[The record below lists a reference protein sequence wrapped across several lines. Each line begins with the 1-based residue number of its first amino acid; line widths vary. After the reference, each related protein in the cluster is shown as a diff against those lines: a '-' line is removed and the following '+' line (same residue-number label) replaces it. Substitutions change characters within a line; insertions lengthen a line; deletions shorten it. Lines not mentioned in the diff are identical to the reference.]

1 MKNLMTGYKATDK
14 DMRCRGF
21 QFELG
26 KWFEHEGELVECQG
40 GFHFCE
46 QPSGPWAY
54 YQDPGTRI
62 FKVECEGVLEKA
74 ICAWS

>member
-1 MKNLMTGYKATDK
+1 MMFGYKATDK
-14 DMRCRGF
+14 DMKCRDV

-26 KWFEHEGELVECQG
+26 KWFECEGELVECQN

-54 YQDPGTRI
+54 YGEEGTRL
-62 FKVECEGVLEKA
+62 FKVECEGVLDRPL
-74 ICAWS
+74 CWR